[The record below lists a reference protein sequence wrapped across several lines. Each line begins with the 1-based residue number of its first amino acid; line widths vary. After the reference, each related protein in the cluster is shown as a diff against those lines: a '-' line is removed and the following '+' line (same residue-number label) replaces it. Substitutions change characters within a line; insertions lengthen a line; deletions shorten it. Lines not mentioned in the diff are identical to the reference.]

1 MKLTN
6 NVLHCCVNMK
16 YVSVYLVLLFS
27 ICALSCT
34 DDHND
39 CDWSEEKIIEVSSK
53 IVPVSVFGEPSI
65 VDGMLVRTVG
75 GSQWEAYPITF
86 IEGFEFE
93 QGYIYTLKVEIIH
106 MANPPQDG
114 SDIRMKLISL
124 ISKTKVEE

>member
-1 MKLTN
+1 MDIKQLGIF
-6 NVLHCCVNMK
+6 LI
-16 YVSVYLVLLFS
+16 LVLS
-27 ICALSCT
+27 ICTLSCT
-34 DDHND
+34 DDHNNY
-39 CDWSEEKIIEVSSK
+39 DWAEEKIIEVSSE

-124 ISKTKVEE
+124 ISKTKD